1 MNKVN
6 SFVKSFVA
14 IVKGDDATVLAEKAK
29 RQADSALKT
38 QISILEGDLVNKED
52 AVTSAK
58 EAEESAVVNNG
69 RPISDREF
77 YVETLFCRKN
87 DSTIAEQSLKKH
99 QEKIAFLKA
108 KLKGLDVEVEA

>member
-52 AVTSAK
+52 AVSSAK
-58 EAEESAVVNNG
+58 EAQASAVVNGG
-69 RPISDREF
+69 RPITNRED
-77 YVETLFCRKN
+77 YVDTLLSRKN
-87 DSTIAEQSLKKH
+87 DVTSAEDSLKKH
-99 QEKIAFLKA
+99 QNKIAFLKEQLA
-108 KLKGLDVEVEA
+108 SLDAEVEG